1 MIRLAK
7 TSDASSLLNIYS
19 QYIDTNIT
27 FEYALP
33 TILEFENRIE
43 KISNFYP
50 YLVFEEEENQKIIG
64 YAYAHRYLERA
75 AYQWDAELSVYLDKN
90 HLSRGLGKKLCL
102 CLIEILKFQG
112 LKTIYSLITSPNI
125 KSEKL
130 HSSLGFKKIGT
141 YHKTGYKNQKWHD
154 VSIFEKSI
162 SEYSINPKNVIPI
175 REIDYK
181 IIENIIKNYSK

>member
-1 MIRLAK
+1 MIRFVK
-7 TSDASSLLNIYS
+7 TSDASSLLEIYS

-33 TILEFENRIE
+33 TLFEFEKRIE
-43 KISNFYP
+43 NISDSYP
-50 YLVFEEEENQKIIG
+50 YLVYEEDDNENKEIIG
-64 YAYAHRYLERA
+64 YAYAHRYLERE

-90 HLSRGLGKKLCL
+90 NLYKGFGKKLCL

-112 LKTIYSLITSPNI
+112 VKTIYSLITSPNI

-130 HSSLGFKKIGT
+130 HSSLGFTKIGT

-162 SEYSINPKNVIPI
+162 SEYSINPASIIPVK
-175 REIDYK
+175 EIDSK
-181 IIENIIKNYSK
+181 IIEKIIKNY